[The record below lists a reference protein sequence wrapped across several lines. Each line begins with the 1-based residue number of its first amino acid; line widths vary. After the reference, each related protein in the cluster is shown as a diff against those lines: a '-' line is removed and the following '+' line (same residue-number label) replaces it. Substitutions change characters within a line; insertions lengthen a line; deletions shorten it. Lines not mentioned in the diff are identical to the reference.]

1 MGVSEIGFPQN
12 VVYKNRIQTSD
23 TLPVTIGASKYCEF
37 LFDID
42 AGDRM
47 TPLGIVGWGCDDKTQ
62 VFLLDFYMDNDL
74 QTAKLILKNPYA
86 TTIAINS
93 LYIDVLYS
101 KQGLDMSEVDV
112 VDNLTT
118 DSAVAALSARQGKIL
133 NEKIITPVVYKGTFS
148 TTTVPS
154 GVGTIVS
161 SLTLPAGTYIMNA
174 SVQFTQSFAELT
186 ILMFTGPLDAN
197 GIVRS
202 TGAGGG
208 GMNISHIQTFTSTST
223 VGVIVYHSN
232 ASPQVINQTSFNAI
246 KIL

>member
-12 VVYKNRIQTSD
+12 VVYKQRIQTSD

-118 DSAVAALSARQGKIL
+118 DSAIAALSARQGKLL
-133 NEKIITPVVYKGTFS
+133 NDAINGFTLVKVQIQIPQIPANS
-148 TTTVPS
+148 TYYINLSSYVPS
-154 GVGTIVS
+154 GKYVHAIS
-161 SLTLPAGTYIMNA
+161 SVHLGQYVLPYFDAGM
-174 SVQFTQSFAELT
+174 
-186 ILMFTGPLDAN
+186 
-197 GIVRS
+197 
-202 TGAGGG
+202 
-208 GMNISHIQTFTSTST
+208 STST
-223 VGVIVYHSN
+223 YAEMYTNNTLRIKN
-232 ASPQVINQTSFNAI
+232 TASAWNNYVLYTVLFC
-246 KIL
+246 L

>member
-12 VVYKNRIQTSD
+12 VVYKQRIQTSD

-118 DSAVAALSARQGKIL
+118 DSAIAALSARQGKLL
-133 NEKIITPVVYKGTFS
+133 NDAIMNKHVDYYTLLYSSITPTQTTKTTEQSRSLAECNILFFVIMRGGYIRVTQIIPS
-148 TTTVPS
+148 TQFRNGDFIPNLAEVDSINTQRWYEVRF
-154 GVGTIVS
+154 VS
-161 SLTLPAGTYIMNA
+161 DT
-174 SVQFTQSFAELT
+174 SVKLLS
-186 ILMFTGPLDAN
+186 
-197 GIVRS
+197 S
-202 TGAGGG
+202 
-208 GMNISHIQTFTSTST
+208 
-223 VGVIVYHSN
+223 SN
-232 ASPQVINQTSFNAI
+232 ATDAYIYIYGIRLV
-246 KIL
+246 

>member
-12 VVYKNRIQTSD
+12 VVYKQRIQTSD

-47 TPLGIVGWGCDDKTQ
+47 TPLGIVGWGCNDKTQ
-62 VFLLDFYMDNDL
+62 VFLLDFCLDNDL

-118 DSAVAALSARQGKIL
+118 DSAIAALSAKQGKVL
-133 NEKIITPVVYKGTFS
+133 DEKIDAVKNTSSSNYCKMPDGTLIQWVSAEITSGWTRQFS
-148 TTTVPS
+148 FS
-154 GVGTIVS
+154 
-161 SLTLPAGTYIMNA
+161 
-174 SVQFTQSFAELT
+174 QSFKDTNYEIATCLSINSTEDMQITAVSKAVNYVALSWKYQPSSAV
-186 ILMFTGPLDAN
+186 PLFC
-197 GIVRS
+197 S
-202 TGAGGG
+202 
-208 GMNISHIQTFTSTST
+208 
-223 VGVIVYHSN
+223 VI
-232 ASPQVINQTSFNAI
+232 AI
-246 KIL
+246 GRWK

>member
-12 VVYKNRIQTSD
+12 VVYKQRIQTSD

-101 KQGLDMSEVDV
+101 KQALDMSEVDV

-118 DSAVAALSARQGKIL
+118 DSAVAALSARQGKVL
-133 NEKIITPVVYKGTFS
+133 NEKIPTIANSRILNSGDLNDLIGAENAGFYYIQPGVTNAPQTWTWLLVMGGTGTAQLMLS
-148 TTTVPS
+148 QNRLYLRAYTGSPLAWTAWT
-154 GVGTIVS
+154 TIVLS
-161 SLTLPAGTYIMNA
+161 SL
-174 SVQFTQSFAELT
+174 
-186 ILMFTGPLDAN
+186 
-197 GIVRS
+197 
-202 TGAGGG
+202 
-208 GMNISHIQTFTSTST
+208 
-223 VGVIVYHSN
+223 
-232 ASPQVINQTSFNAI
+232 
-246 KIL
+246 